1 MSAHG
6 QIIQLMKRQSADCT
20 SLCFR
25 ARRTTIRHQAPSEGP
40 PILVDSA
47 QSPADAADGTE
58 VADLDE
64 VHSSDEQDKSVENN
78 QKMAVTGFQ
87 FLVRVVQATSV

>member
-1 MSAHG
+1 
-6 QIIQLMKRQSADCT
+6 
-20 SLCFR
+20 
-25 ARRTTIRHQAPSEGP
+25 
-40 PILVDSA
+40 VDSA

-58 VADLDE
+58 VADLD
-64 VHSSDEQDKSVENN
+64 VYSSEEQDKALEDGVENN

>member
-6 QIIQLMKRQSADCT
+6 EIIQLMKRQSADCT

-40 PILVDSA
+40 PIFVDSA

-58 VADLDE
+58 VADLMRLKM
-64 VHSSDEQDKSVENN
+64 DKALEDGVENN